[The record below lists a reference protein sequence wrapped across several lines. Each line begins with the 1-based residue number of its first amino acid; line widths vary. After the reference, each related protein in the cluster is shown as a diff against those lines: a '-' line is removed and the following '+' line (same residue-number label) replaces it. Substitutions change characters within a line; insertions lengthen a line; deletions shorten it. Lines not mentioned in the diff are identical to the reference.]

1 MTRLFRVEENGTY
14 QEVETTERLA
24 GIYDAIL
31 IAERSGDGSYVY
43 DHENG
48 QFQELQVASGKMQ
61 QFAHDSVKEGTPGQ
75 DFDKSRMQ
83 ETISS
88 TVSAVGGTF
97 LPSDGI
103 VGRPLDETR
112 PAVEEF

>member
-1 MTRLFRVEENGTY
+1 MTRLFRVTEDGSY
-14 QEVETTERLA
+14 SEVDSNDRLA

-31 IAERSGDGSYVY
+31 IAEKSGDGNYVY

-48 QFQELQVASGKMQ
+48 QYQELVVASGKMQ
-61 QFAHDSVKEGTPGQ
+61 QFANDSVKYGTPGA
-75 DFDKSRMQ
+75 DFDKTQLQ

-97 LPSDGI
+97 LPADGI
-103 VGRPLDETR
+103 VGAPIDNTQ